1 MNPALAI
8 TVAVLALCAPAHAM
22 DAASRANVA
31 DMMAFAAYNDV
42 CEPPDRLLPTPGVG
56 EALVMGR
63 VILRLTEA
71 EQQAAKQRVAD
82 LRRWML
88 MDKFCA
94 LFSHR
99 MIDARTMVEFAHE
112 AQPR

>member
-71 EQQAAKQRVAD
+71 EQQVLRAVLAPHDRCTHHGRVRPRSAAT
-82 LRRWML
+82 LTSSL
-88 MDKFCA
+88 
-94 LFSHR
+94 
-99 MIDARTMVEFAHE
+99 
-112 AQPR
+112 